1 MHWKGVG
8 MLFFKHRMKI
18 ERMFL
23 KWCKD
28 NGIMDVPN
36 SVVAFMQ
43 IKGWLNE
50 DKILEDLKKED

>member
-1 MHWKGVG
+1 